1 MLEGT
6 VVVVRQ
12 HAAIATLVLGLVA
25 SLMTTGCGGSS
36 RNEPRRAAPA
46 YSGGASGSS
55 GASYA
60 ASGARKRAVSCEQ
73 ERQEAVEQGNLM
85 AALTDCSR

>member
-6 VVVVRQ
+6 VVVRQ
-12 HAAIATLVLGLVA
+12 HAAIVALALTLAA

-36 RNEPRRAAPA
+36 KNEPRRAAPA
-46 YSGGASGSS
+46 YSGGASGGS

-60 ASGARKRAVSCEQ
+60 GSGAGKRTISCEQ